1 MNKLNTF
8 QKILIWILT
17 AFFSLTIVLVIFK
30 EGFVVDVNEKVFN
43 VVTAI
48 RYTFVEAPIYAAND
62 NFDSIIKLQNVSNEN
77 KALRENVLSIGRLQ
91 AEMEEL
97 ETKNK
102 NLQDMLDFK
111 SQNSNLKLIPSQVVF
126 RDVDRWNTTL
136 KLNVGSDDNIKVN
149 DAVVVPQGYIGRVE
163 SVTAKTS
170 VVRLLIST
178 DVNNKVAAKIMLEDG
193 ISVQAIVDS
202 YNVEERAFELSL
214 LETSDKI
221 EVGNKVVTSGAGGV
235 IPGGILVGEVRSLEA
250 SVNKLE
256 NQILVK
262 SSVNFAAIE
271 DVFVVVGENN
281 D

>member
-48 RYTFVEAPIYAAND
+48 RYTFVEAPIYAANEK
-62 NFDSIIKLQNVSNEN
+62 FDSVIKLQNVSNEN

-97 ETKNK
+97 EIKNK

-111 SQNSNLKLIPSQVVF
+111 SDHSNLKLIPSQVVF

-136 KLNVGSDDNIKVN
+136 KLNVGSDDNVKIN

-178 DVNNKVAAKIMLEDG
+178 DVNNKVAGKIILEDG
-193 ISVQAIVDS
+193 VSVQAIVDS

-214 LETSDKI
+214 LETSDRI
-221 EVGNKVVTSGAGGV
+221 EVGNRVVTSGAGGV

-262 SSVNFAAIE
+262 SAVNFSAIE
-271 DVFVVVGENN
+271 DVFVVIGENN